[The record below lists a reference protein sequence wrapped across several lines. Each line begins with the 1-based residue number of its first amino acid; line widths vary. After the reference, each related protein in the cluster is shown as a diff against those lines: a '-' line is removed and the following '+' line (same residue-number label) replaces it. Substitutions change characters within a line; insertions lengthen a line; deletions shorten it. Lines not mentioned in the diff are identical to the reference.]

1 MDWVACPLGF
11 PYGDC
16 LGHLLENSSH
26 IFRLLL
32 QWAGEGDPSRL
43 LPEDVSATGA
53 ERDSAFRA
61 QGAHPSVTMCEVPRP
76 RAPAAPS
83 RVMGHTAIWVPSRAC
98 GLLKTELCC
107 SEPPAHPWDHLW
119 ITVPW
124 ISGSP
129 LGPSSENTSSH
140 GNTSFSSVYQMSL
153 YFPFVRMH

>member
-107 SEPPAHPWDHLW
+107 SEPPAP
-119 ITVPW
+119 P
-124 ISGSP
+124 P
-129 LGPSSENTSSH
+129 
-140 GNTSFSSVYQMSL
+140 
-153 YFPFVRMH
+153 